1 MGRTK
6 RLHTHWVPTRPP
18 VATTDRSRFSVM
30 ISDTVHHTGGASPQ
44 LLGASLRHIWRL
56 GGGVVRPEDMFRA
69 SSRHQQAHHRAACPF
84 EATVHFSGKMLS
96 GKRHRGGSHQG
107 GRTRTWAGVEVL
119 RPSVCKRAHHL
130 RFETPAALT
139 LLGVHGGSSRTA
151 TSA

>member
-56 GGGVVRPEDMFRA
+56 GGALSVPRTCSARPAAISKHTTEQHAHLKPRSTFQAKCCQA
-69 SSRHQQAHHRAACPF
+69 SGI
-84 EATVHFSGKMLS
+84 EAD
-96 GKRHRGGSHQG
+96 RIE
-107 GRTRTWAGVEVL
+107 AGE
-119 RPSVCKRAHHL
+119 RAHGW
-130 RFETPAALT
+130 A
-139 LLGVHGGSSRTA
+139 
-151 TSA
+151 